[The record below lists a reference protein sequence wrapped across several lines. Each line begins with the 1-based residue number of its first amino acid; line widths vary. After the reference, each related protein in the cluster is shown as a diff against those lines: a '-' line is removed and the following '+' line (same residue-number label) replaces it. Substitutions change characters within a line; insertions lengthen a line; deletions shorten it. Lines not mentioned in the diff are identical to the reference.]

1 VDLYAFDAEKL
12 DDMKKLVQQALGKPA
27 GGMHAGLIP
36 ADCALWPEAFEAL
49 LEKARS
55 ATFPEGFAVAI
66 VAAAY
71 FRAADPG
78 CGFDEAARDIVRDRA
93 LLVLWYWLS
102 RGGLDEEEA
111 AALGTWLESLCRS
124 SGQVRSDIV
133 RGRLVW
139 LRVNLLDKRSAG
151 DEIERYIRQLHDNE
165 QSAYVWERIA
175 AFLGGWDGTWRLYA
189 ELHGWPQLAERDGF
203 EGVNGIVSKQSD
215 LFARGLPIV
224 EGYRSRL
231 LGLVD
236 AAIGGSLP
244 HASVNWIFERSAE
257 AGFGLPLPAT
267 EFSSRYHGPERTGCV
282 MLLRWLERYLASA
295 PEGTLDAAYL
305 SILADGGQGNMGR
318 LERVAGRL
326 AKAELE
332 RRAGNPNGTWR
343 ALLEALREAQRGTD
357 GEMGTVPAQ
366 DLHQK
371 LQPRIVALVGKGGIT
386 EPALDMIEDLLGS
399 PSGFMQSLAVD
410 MCLLLWRS
418 GHAVDSLAGSLKTV
432 LAASPE
438 TTGFMNTKGAD
449 LQEAPVLPFF
459 FMPHVDSFLE
469 GAKSMGDKEGGFMN
483 LGNLTGLLEVVT
495 RPSTAWR
502 AATVLRGIAAQRD
515 DQDLLEFLAGFRE
528 ENEVLA
534 DLEPLQQPD
543 SRPARSDE
551 TVSHVSEMSMVIT
564 PAGSAK
570 ASKTGTIG
578 RTGKAGP
585 KVSDRLVPLEISPI
599 VGPLTVPEI
608 AGALA
613 SLAACSGTGST
624 KVAAGMTARNLRDSL
639 VVSIT
644 DRYSRT
650 LDDARHAAIRSVF
663 GDGEAVPP
671 GLFTMVYGNLREA
684 GGVVQPSH
692 HCSKIPDDREP
703 DSWHADLLAW
713 YQPRT
718 YLSQNTWHDF
728 GVHFCAGNLLR
739 CSAATGSDPAALVRV
754 VAVHEWFHALV
765 ELVLGHDKYMDHNQ
779 RHGKGGFCRLEEA
792 AANALARVYLLEE
805 VAENLRVPIDT
816 TLFMEPQRR
825 GVKGYGEWKLMG
837 TDPQLFVPSIVGA
850 DKVVNPPAY
859 ELERNSAGFLRDGF
873 EMSVAN
879 GNWKTL
885 LSGLDGETIPCWI
898 DFRGLVE

>member
-1 VDLYAFDAEKL
+1 VDLYALDPEKH
-12 DDMKKLVQQALGKPA
+12 DDMTQLVQQALGKPEL
-27 GGMHAGLIP
+27 GMHGGLIP
-36 ADCALWPEAFEAL
+36 ADCALWPEAFEVL
-49 LEKARS
+49 LESARS
-55 ATFPEGFAVAI
+55 GTFPEGFDAAI

-78 CGFDEAARDIVRDRA
+78 CGLDEAARDAVRDRT
-93 LLVLWYWLS
+93 LLVLWYWLY

-111 AALGTWLESLCRS
+111 AALGTWLEGLCRGS
-124 SGQVRSDIV
+124 EKVRSDIV
-133 RGRLVW
+133 RGRLIW
-139 LRVNLLDKRSAG
+139 LKVNLLDERAAD
-151 DEIERYIRQLHDNE
+151 DEIERYLRQLHDNE

-189 ELHGWPQLAERDGF
+189 DLHGWPQLAERDGF

-244 HASVNWIFERSAE
+244 HESVNWIFERSAE
-257 AGFGLPLPAT
+257 AGFGLPLPVA
-267 EFSSRYHGPERTGCV
+267 EFSSRYHGQDRTGCV

-305 SILADGGQGNMGR
+305 SILADAGLGNPGR

-332 RRAGNPNGTWR
+332 RRAGNPNGVWR

-418 GHAVDSLAGSLKTV
+418 GHTVDSLAGSLKTV

-438 TTGFMNTKGAD
+438 TTGLMNTKGAD
-449 LQEAPVLPFF
+449 LKEAPVLPFF

-495 RPSTAWR
+495 KPSTAWR

-534 DLEPLQQPD
+534 DLEPLAPLKPSGPQ
-543 SRPARSDE
+543 
-551 TVSHVSEMSMVIT
+551 
-564 PAGSAK
+564 PAGS
-570 ASKTGTIG
+570 GE
-578 RTGKAGP
+578 
-585 KVSDRLVPLEISPI
+585 KVSQVAEFRMAMTHAGSVKSRKTAKGGTMKTTRLLPLESSPI

-613 SLAACSGTGST
+613 FLAAGSGTGGT
-624 KVAAGMTARNLRDSL
+624 QAAAGMTARNLRDSL
-639 VVSIT
+639 AVSIT
-644 DRYSRT
+644 ARYAQELEDS
-650 LDDARHAAIRSVF
+650 RHAAIRSVF
-663 GDGEAVPP
+663 GDGEAVLPR
-671 GLFTMVYGNLREA
+671 LFTMVYGNLREA
-684 GGVVQPSH
+684 GGVVQPGR
-692 HCSKIPDDREP
+692 HCLKIPEDREP

-713 YQPRT
+713 YQPRA
-718 YLSQNTWHDF
+718 YLGQEDAHGF

-739 CSAATGSDPAALVRV
+739 CAVGTGSDPAALVRV

-765 ELVLGHDKYMDHNQ
+765 ELVLGRDRYVAHDKH
-779 RHGKGGFCRLEEA
+779 HGKGGFCRLEEA
-792 AANALARVYLLEE
+792 AANALARVHLLEE
-805 VAENLRVPIDT
+805 VAEDLRAPIDT
-816 TLFMEPQRR
+816 ALFMEPQRK
-825 GVKGYGEWKLMG
+825 GVEGYGEWKLMG
-837 TDPQLFVPSIVGA
+837 TDPQLFVPSILGA
-850 DKVVNPPAY
+850 GKLVNPPAY
-859 ELERNSAGFLRDGF
+859 DLERKSAGFQRDGF

-898 DFRGLVE
+898 DFRGLVD